1 MVHIMKFRQVTLKLG
16 PLEDILLYR
25 ALILSSIVIFSVFII
40 GFYGL
45 LSIIIM
51 IIFLFR
57 INDDFLDQYLI
68 KIIKGD
74 KRVELINIADKYQLY
89 EIFSETYGY
98 SEFQDR
104 EIISKWTGFISTF
117 KSDILII
124 RFPYR
129 IPIENFKD
137 KNDGYNSLFDNST
150 YIGEAYFIGVFKELS
165 EDFEN
170 KASVSGLFFRKL
182 EENEVKELDGFI

>member
-45 LSIIIM
+45 FSIITM
-51 IIFLFR
+51 IIFLVR

-74 KRVELINIADKYQLY
+74 KRVELLNITDKYQLY

-98 SEFQDR
+98 SEFLDR
-104 EIISKWTGFISTF
+104 EIIRKWTGFISTF

-124 RFPYR
+124 RFPYK

-182 EENEVKELDGFI
+182 EEKEVKELDGFI